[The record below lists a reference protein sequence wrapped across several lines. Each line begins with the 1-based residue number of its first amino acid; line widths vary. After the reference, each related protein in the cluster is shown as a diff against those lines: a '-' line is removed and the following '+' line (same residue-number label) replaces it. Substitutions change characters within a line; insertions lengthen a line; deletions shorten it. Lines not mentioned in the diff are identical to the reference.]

1 MPKLTLMLERKTVQT
16 YDLDQPLIRV
26 GRSPEMDIV
35 IDNVSVSRWQAELQH
50 ESDHWVVRDIGS
62 SNGTFVNGQRL
73 TSDQP
78 LRPGDAISFGKY
90 SLFFEHVPAGAA
102 AAAPARA
109 ATPAAQGDS
118 TMYLKPEEVEQLQKG
133 AAQKRQAHVRWEVGG
148 QSGVHYLGDAPTL
161 LVGTS
166 DRCDLRLPGGPKHHV
181 LMARDSRGVEV
192 RNLSFW
198 RRMRVK
204 GESTK
209 RARLANGDV
218 VEIGGLKLTFMD
230 EVR

>member
-1 MPKLTLMLERKTVQT
+1 MPKLTLMLERKTVQI
-16 YDLDQPLIRV
+16 YDLEQPLIRV

-35 IDNVSVSRWQAELQH
+35 IDNASVSRWQAEIQH
-50 ESDHWVVRDIGS
+50 QSDHWVVRDIGS

-73 TSDQP
+73 TDDHP
-78 LRPGDAISFGKY
+78 LRAGDAISFGKV
-90 SLFFEHVPAGAA
+90 SLFFEHVPAGEAP
-102 AAAPARA
+102 AAPARP
-109 ATPAAQGDS
+109 TPAARADA

-133 AAQKRQAHVRWEVGG
+133 AAQKRQAHVRWEAGG
-148 QSGVHYLGDAPTL
+148 QSGVHYLGDAATV

-166 DRCDLRLPGGPKHHV
+166 ERCDLRVPRGPKHHLLV
-181 LMARDSRGVEV
+181 TRDARGVEV

-198 RRMRVK
+198 RRMRVQ
-204 GESTK
+204 GQSTA
-209 RARLANGDV
+209 RARLASGNV

>member
-1 MPKLTLMLERKTVQT
+1 
-16 YDLDQPLIRV
+16 
-26 GRSPEMDIV
+26 MDIV
-35 IDNVSVSRWQAELQH
+35 IDNVSVSRWQAEIQH

-73 TSDQP
+73 ASDHP
-78 LRPGDAISFGKY
+78 LRPGDAISFGKF
-90 SLFFEHVPAGAA
+90 SLFFEHVPAGEAP
-102 AAAPARA
+102 AAPARPASA
-109 ATPAAQGDS
+109 AARSDA

-133 AAQKRQAHVRWEVGG
+133 AAQKRQAHVRWEAGG
-148 QSGVHYLGDAPTL
+148 QSGVHYLGDVATM

-166 DRCDLRLPGGPKHHV
+166 ERCDLRVPRGPKHHV
-181 LMARDSRGVEV
+181 LVARDSRGFEV

-204 GESTK
+204 GQATA
-209 RARLANGDV
+209 RARLASGDV